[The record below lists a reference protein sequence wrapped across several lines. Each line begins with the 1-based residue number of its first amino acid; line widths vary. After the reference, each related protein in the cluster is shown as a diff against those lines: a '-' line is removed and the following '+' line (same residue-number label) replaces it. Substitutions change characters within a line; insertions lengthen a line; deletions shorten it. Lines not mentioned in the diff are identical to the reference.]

1 GGEGGRHRGD
11 PRRAR
16 AAPGG
21 GPGRDRGPEA
31 AGDRRP
37 PSRGRRP
44 RPRRGGEG
52 RRRDDD
58 RRPPPPDR
66 RGVPRRDGDGGAGR
80 HRSERLRTTMA
91 RRPTTAARRYAEA
104 AFELA
109 ERDGTHDAWLAA
121 LTAAGEALTVEAVLR
136 IVDNPAIPLQER
148 QAAVGAILGG
158 PAFERLLEAAIERLP
173 APEADPPTV
182 RRQVAEQ
189 VGRQLARFVGL
200 LVERR
205 RVALL
210 PRVADAYRRLVY
222 ARRD

>member
-66 RGVPRRDGDGGAGR
+66 RGVPRRDGDGGARRDRPG
-80 HRSERLRTTMA
+80 RLRTTMP

-121 LTAAGEALTVEAVLR
+121 L
-136 IVDNPAIPLQER
+136 
-148 QAAVGAILGG
+148 GAFLGG

-189 VGRQLARFVGL
+189 VGRQLARFV
-200 LVERR
+200 
-205 RVALL
+205 
-210 PRVADAYRRLVY
+210 
-222 ARRD
+222 